1 MGADISRMFVHTAD
15 VETFL
20 GSGPTGDRYA
30 APVTVKG
37 FLDDGIVRQ
46 VGSGGAEVQVAQ
58 TKWYCDLS
66 EAWRFVPESRVTV
79 NGRPTQ
85 VNYVRRRDAD
95 GFGGPSHTEVDL
107 R

>member
-1 MGADISRMFVHTAD
+1 MDLSMFFTMSAD

-46 VGSGGAEVQVAQ
+46 VGSGGAEVQVSQ
-58 TKWYCDLS
+58 TKFYCALS
-66 EAWRFVPESRVTV
+66 DASKFTPESRVTV

>member
-1 MGADISRMFVHTAD
+1 MFYVHTAV

-20 GSGPTGDRYA
+20 GSGPTGDLYA

-46 VGSGGAEVQVAQ
+46 VGSNGAEVQVAQ
-58 TKWYCDLS
+58 TKFYCDLS
-66 EAWRFVPESRVTV
+66 SADLFKPESRVTV
-79 NGRPTQ
+79 NGRATQ
-85 VNYVRRRDAD
+85 VNYVRRRDGA
-95 GFGGPSHTEVDL
+95 GLPLPSHCEVDL